1 MRKRP
6 TRLSAKEAKVAI
18 AAPYATMYLCV
29 CVRARRRGGEGGWR
43 EQGVERGS
51 EQDSCRDRETGRR
64 GGARERRKRKENEK
78 SSGSAVG
85 GEGRREEVVE
95 GNNWRRRRRQRKRN
109 RGGGGGVAY
118 PTLHT

>member
-29 CVRARRRGGEGGWR
+29 CVCVCVCVSARGAEKGKGGWR
-43 EQGVERGS
+43 EQGVERGG

-78 SSGSAVG
+78 SQRISGCWG
-85 GEGRREEVVE
+85 GTRG
-95 GNNWRRRRRQRKRN
+95 
-109 RGGGGGVAY
+109 RGGRGELLAAAAAAEEEE
-118 PTLHT
+118 